1 MNRFNQRAEAA
12 RQADENLLKA
22 MLLLH
27 LQRGNVYV
35 SDLAAELDMNLSTAY
50 SVVGKLAENGYIH
63 PLEAKRG
70 GRRSNKQALFF
81 TPEGEA
87 LAQKILER
95 HQIIQGWLIRLG
107 VPVEETCHIEQGITD
122 NTVALIQGHVQMAT
136 TMLGRAACAPEIM
149 EEMRTRMGQGQENLG
164 LTASEKMR
172 HTIERLGGIAGIERM
187 SSLVARAG
195 GEARLR
201 GLLNAVES
209 LGGVEQLIRE
219 KEELLELQDLARS
232 RGGSGGLKKTLQ
244 TVDQCGGAEKIGRL
258 SALEKKAGGMER
270 LEAALET
277 EKRLGGGDTVKKRL
291 SASRRFGS
299 VKNMLE
305 LLEQE
310 RKLWIRLIESS
321 SEESMDKQLSGH
333 SEQSNIYSKNI

>member
-35 SDLAAELDMNLSTAY
+35 SDLAAELGMNLSTAY
-50 SVVGKLAENGYIH
+50 SAVGKLAENGYIH
-63 PLEAKRG
+63 PLAAKRG

-107 VPVEETCHIEQGITD
+107 VPVEEADEEACHIEHGITD

-136 TMLGRAACAPEIM
+136 TMLGHAACAPEIM
-149 EEMRTRMGQGQENLG
+149 EEMRARMGQGQENLG

-201 GLLNAVES
+201 GLLDAVES

-258 SALEKKAGGMER
+258 AALEKRAGGMER

-277 EKRLGGGDTVKKRL
+277 EKRLGGGDTVKKLL

-321 SEESMDKQLSGH
+321 SEESLEKQLSGH
-333 SEQSNIYSKNI
+333 SE